1 MSSDEIQERIYKEIQ
16 EKQKQIYKEVIAR
29 KQDFLNKMD
38 ELNNSGIQNIL
49 EQDKKYL
56 LICKDPKI
64 ETIVGPPDTGHKIN
78 VNNIFYINIVKNL
91 YLTRVVQPTCNEFV
105 NYDEAINKFKDRL
118 KNTNKTYY
126 LSLSES
132 IIEPKDI
139 ISRDNYYVIS
149 SFLKAG
155 EVKEKIDHHPYLSTF
170 FTEIDENK
178 TLKDMSDFDIMR
190 NLWVVNE
197 KINKINTI
205 TWVDNEK
212 INRILDHGYP
222 DKGGKPK
229 LFRLYNL
236 TGKRKSKKSRK
247 SRKTNKK
254 SSKKSKK
261 SRKSRKTRKSKKK

>member
-1 MSSDEIQERIYKEIQ
+1 MSSDEI
-16 EKQKQIYKEVIAR
+16 QKQIYKEVIDR

-56 LICKDPKI
+56 LICKDDKI
-64 ETIVGPPDTGHKIN
+64 TKIFN
-78 VNNIFYINIVKNL
+78 DPIINKNLSIKDIKIFYIKIVTNL
-91 YLTRVVQPTCNEFV
+91 YLNRVVQPTCNKFI
-105 NYDEAINKFKDRL
+105 NYPEAISKFKERL
-118 KNTNKTYY
+118 IHSKNKTYY
-126 LSLSES
+126 LGLSES
-132 IIEPKDI
+132 PFSEDFIIY
-139 ISRDNYYVIS
+139 RDDYYVIS

-155 EVKEKIDHHPYLSTF
+155 EVKEEIDHYPYTLPTF
-170 FTEIDENK
+170 FTEIDK

-197 KINKINTI
+197 KINKINKI

-212 INRILDHGYP
+212 INRITDP
-222 DKGGKPK
+222 EGGKPK

-236 TGKRKSKKSRK
+236 TGKRKSRK
-247 SRKTNKK
+247 SR
-254 SSKKSKK
+254 KSKK